1 MSRRIRYMGATTSPG
16 IENYP
21 LQVWDSLFGARNPA
35 LETPRHLE
43 ATMAWL
49 VRAQDAGSDDG
60 LARMYHIK
68 NGWGPSYPETTGYA
82 IPTFFSYAEYSE
94 RSELIERALR
104 MARWEC
110 DVQMASGAVQGGV
123 ISAAQPTPAIFNT
136 GQVLFGW
143 RAAYRHARTES
154 FRQSALRAADYL
166 VANMD
171 PDGAWRKNLSS
182 FTSASLDTYAY
193 NVRSAWALLLA
204 QELEPARPYRAAA
217 LRNVEFVLTLCRD
230 NGWIAKNCL
239 GRPEQPLL
247 HTIAYAY
254 QGLLECAVL
263 AGLDRPLEVVLCG
276 NRELRA
282 NFEQFG
288 QLHGRYDSDW
298 NPTVRWRCLTG
309 EAQTAIV
316 WYGLAD
322 VTQDR
327 SWASAASAVI
337 ATIKKTQR
345 LTGDPARAGGVQG
358 SHPITAPYGRL
369 EYLNWAAKFFADAMM
384 IELGVAG
391 AGRSG

>member
-1 MSRRIRYMGATTSPG
+1 MGATTSPG
-16 IENYP
+16 AENYP
-21 LQVWDSLFGARNPA
+21 LQIWDTLFGARNPV
-35 LETPRHLE
+35 LDTPRHLE

-49 VRAQDAGSDDG
+49 ARAQDAGDDDG
-60 LARMYHIK
+60 LARMYHVK
-68 NGWGPSYPETTGYA
+68 NGWGASYPETTGYA
-82 IPTFFSYAEYSE
+82 IPTFFSYADCSGNSE
-94 RSELIERALR
+94 FAERAVR

-110 DVQMASGAVQGGV
+110 DVQMASGAVQGGT
-123 ISAAQPTPAIFNT
+123 ISTAAPTPAIFNT

-143 RAAYRHARTES
+143 RAAHRRTGNEA
-154 FRQSALRAADYL
+154 FRQAALRAADYL

-171 PDGAWRKNLSS
+171 PDGAWRKNLSA

-193 NVRSAWALLLA
+193 NVRSAWALMLA
-204 QELEPARPYRAAA
+204 QELDPSRPYRDAA
-217 LRNVEFVLTLCRD
+217 LRNVDFVLSLCHD

-254 QGLLECAVL
+254 QGLLECATL
-263 AGLDRPLEVVLCG
+263 AGLDPPFEAALRG

-288 QLHGRYDSDW
+288 QLHGRYDHDW

-316 WYGLAD
+316 WHGLAD
-322 VTQDR
+322 VSGDR
-327 SWASAASAVI
+327 SWASAASALV
-337 ATIKKTQR
+337 AQIKKTQR
-345 LTGDPARAGGVQG
+345 LDGDEGRSGGVQG

-369 EYLNWAAKFFADAMM
+369 ELLN
-384 IELGVAG
+384 
-391 AGRSG
+391 